1 MASFSSVRKDRF
13 ILGVE
18 RVIELGQWV
27 WRQLCKIVL
36 VQPSMRSYFEPLIR
50 LWQPDYRAGYF
61 YAQWLECRQQG
72 QFLQLTLKPERG
84 WPGFRPGQHL
94 TLTIEINGRAVSR
107 CFSIS
112 SSLQQYQQEGTISLC
127 LQIQPDGQLTRFL
140 AASIDQPPSCYIS
153 AAAGDFV
160 LSHHQP
166 VLMLAAGSGITPIYA
181 MLSSISRLT
190 QPITLI
196 YSSRAALPI
205 FSAELTALS
214 RKFPLLQLH
223 FIHSETEGRLTP
235 TQLLQWVPDVTSR
248 RCYLCGPTGFSQQ
261 WQAWL
266 LQHGIAEQDICQES
280 FGISVAPLLS
290 SAQPLHIK
298 TASGQIEVLGQGSL
312 LQSLEQAGL
321 TPRYGCRRGIC
332 MQCLC
337 HKQQGQV
344 RHLLTGELSS
354 TGAGSI
360 QLCVSEA
367 VTPLQ
372 LDLADHLTYGRV

>member
-1 MASFSSVRKDRF
+1 MVSFFSVRKDRSIF
-13 ILGVE
+13 GVKA
-18 RVIELGQWV
+18 IFALGQWC
-27 WRQLCKIVL
+27 WRQLCKMIL
-36 VQPSMRSYFEPLIR
+36 VQPSMRSYLEPLIR
-50 LWQPDYRAGYF
+50 LWQPDYRAGF
-61 YAQWLECRQQG
+61 YAAQWLGGRQQG
-72 QFLQLTLKPERG
+72 QFLQVTLKPERR

-107 CFSIS
+107 CFSVS
-112 SSLQQYQQEGTISLC
+112 SSLQQYQQEGSISLC
-127 LQIQPDGQLTRFL
+127 MQIQPDGQLTRFL
-140 AASIDQPPSCYIS
+140 AAAIDQPPSCYIS

-160 LSHHQP
+160 LSQHQP

-205 FSAELTALS
+205 FAAELQALS

-223 FIHSETEGRLTP
+223 RIHSETEGRLTP
-235 TQLLQWVPDVTSR
+235 TQLLQWVPDVASR
-248 RCYLCGPTGFSQQ
+248 RAYLCGPTGFSQQ
-261 WQAWL
+261 WQSWL
-266 LQHGIAEQDICQES
+266 RQQGVAAQDICQES
-280 FGISVAPLLS
+280 FGISASAESSSDQPLL
-290 SAQPLHIK
+290 IK
-298 TASGQIEVLGQGSL
+298 TGSGQVEALGQGSL

-344 RHLLTGELSS
+344 RHLLTGQLSS
-354 TGAGSI
+354 TGAESI

-367 VTPLQ
+367 VTPLL
-372 LDLADHLTYGRV
+372 LDLADHLTVERL